1 MTDISKDAVD
11 ALLQGVTAGP
21 WQAVFDRQTWGWLEV
36 DGPSFKIGAPTRATD
51 LSLADE
57 VQRKTDARFIAAA
70 RELVPALRAALDEAE
85 ARARYA
91 ETDAGYLRTQSEEL
105 RAYWNQ
111 AEARATHW
119 QAGWQRAMCEFDAK
133 CKEANEQRARAVK
146 AEAERDA
153 ANALLREAREWL
165 SCVEG
170 YLRDGPQFLADAAR
184 IDAHLGDKP

>member
-11 ALLQGVTAGP
+11 ALLQGVTDGP
-21 WQAVFDRQTWGWLEV
+21 WREFMGDICANYDEKVIAG
-36 DGPSFKIGAPTRATD
+36 IGKSTGARSSEYFSVRTNRPEGGAN
-51 LSLADE
+51 
-57 VQRKTDARFIAAA
+57 ARFIAAA

-119 QAGWQRAMCEFDAK
+119 QAGWQRAMGEFDAK

-153 ANALLREAREWL
+153 ANALLR
-165 SCVEG
+165 
-170 YLRDGPQFLADAAR
+170 DGLMTVQTGRNEPLVIWSETVAT
-184 IDAHLGDKP
+184 HLGAKP